1 MSVRSA
7 SSRRSVGSSRTADI
21 LSELENAPNPFSMP
35 SDEEVFV
42 LREEERH
49 RKLQERERLQ
59 QLKVHEKTTWG
70 TRQGA
75 ATLKDMG
82 VDMYSFDV
90 PADDDE
96 EQAEAPKKIS
106 RAPKDKETMSEFI
119 AKKREMFLVQMS
131 LNTKH
136 EEIARLDQRAHA
148 RDLALK
154 ESEEMLQNDEKRFE
168 DFINEND
175 KRANHAMI
183 RADREVKAKQE
194 RLQEIKRLDNEIKR
208 VESEISKVEDKLDE
222 CKVTKEFLLECT
234 AEDWHETQALK
245 IAEERTAEII
255 REEDDAA
262 AEAKAAEEARKAEE
276 GIEDEPDPELEK
288 MSDEARAKKEQ
299 EEKAALQAAR
309 AAHREEVY
317 ERVKAEITDDDIPMF
332 FTTPQQLIDH
342 FKRLEED
349 NLFLMQQCQDTEVMF
364 EEVREKHDAKDRQMT
379 AEADELKASMKTL
392 RDQINTEQQ
401 RCNALEARLRQ
412 GEEDA
417 ENDESERQDLL
428 QTEEVRKVFVL
439 CYPEQKEDRLDT
451 IEMLTL
457 IEKKMDSTFAELDRM
472 EAAGLNLEEKEKMK
486 QKERRSE
493 ARLLQIEQQRI
504 AQERRVEAS
513 RKKAMEP
520 IKKKTG
526 KPIMFRSAP
535 PQRKEQVED
544 DQEDDQDELDRQY
557 FFS

>member
-1 MSVRSA
+1 
-7 SSRRSVGSSRTADI
+7 
-21 LSELENAPNPFSMP
+21 
-35 SDEEVFV
+35 
-42 LREEERH
+42 
-49 RKLQERERLQ
+49 
-59 QLKVHEKTTWG
+59 
-70 TRQGA
+70 
-75 ATLKDMG
+75 
-82 VDMYSFDV
+82 
-90 PADDDE
+90 
-96 EQAEAPKKIS
+96 
-106 RAPKDKETMSEFI
+106 
-119 AKKREMFLVQMS
+119 
-131 LNTKH
+131 
-136 EEIARLDQRAHA
+136 
-148 RDLALK
+148 
-154 ESEEMLQNDEKRFE
+154 MLQNDEKRFE

-183 RADREVKAKQE
+183 RADKEVKAKQE

-208 VESEISKVEDKLDE
+208 VESEISKVEDKLEE
-222 CKVTKEFLLECT
+222 CRVTKEFLLECT
-234 AEDWHETQALK
+234 PEDWHDTQAEK
-245 IAEERTAEII
+245 IAQERADEII
-255 REEDDAA
+255 REEDEAVA
-262 AEAKAAEEARKAEE
+262 QAKAEEEARRAEE
-276 GIEDEPDPELEK
+276 GIEDEPDPELEN
-288 MSDEARAKKEQ
+288 MSDEERAQKEQ
-299 EEKAALQAAR
+299 EEKAATQVAR
-309 AAHREEVY
+309 KAHRQDVY
-317 ERVKAEITDDDIPMF
+317 EQVKAAITDDDIPMYY
-332 FTTPQQLIDH
+332 TTPHQLIDH

-364 EEVREKHDAKDRQMT
+364 EEVREKHAVKENTMNAMT
-379 AEADELKASMKTL
+379 DELKATMKTY
-392 RDQINTEQQ
+392 RDQIDTEQQ

-417 ENDESERQDLL
+417 ENDESERQDML

-439 CYPEQKEDRLDT
+439 CYPEQKEDRLGT

-457 IEKKMDSTFAELDRM
+457 IEKKMDRTFAELDRM
-472 EAAGLNLEEKEKMK
+472 EALGVDLEEKEKMK

-513 RKKAMEP
+513 RQKAMEP